1 MLCTGDLCLLLT
13 IQRRNS
19 IGRKAEVVAVRG
31 LEEPRHSLSSGRE
44 ELGILANTSRILLR
58 LQRQPPLPAAPTIMS
73 TAGHGLNQSSK
84 TKKKMCKRKK
94 VFFVFSLWT
103 LSLLSP
109 TAFSTTRRST
119 MISFSESIMNIHY

>member
-13 IQRRNS
+13 VQRRNS

-58 LQRQPPLPAAPTIMS
+58 LRRQPPLPAAARIVS
-73 TAGHGLNQSSK
+73 TSRHLDVDSMKQRN
-84 TKKKMCKRKK
+84 C
-94 VFFVFSLWT
+94 
-103 LSLLSP
+103 
-109 TAFSTTRRST
+109 
-119 MISFSESIMNIHY
+119 SFLG